1 MLHSENEFGFF
12 FLVLFCFGFLFCLL
26 KILYQMTSGNF
37 SVEGGPD
44 IKILFSNLFLVC
56 QLRRMGDSCWV
67 EGIGGT
73 SVSQEEKA
81 DAGKERSPFCH
92 ALEEEHS
99 NYVRSWGEL
108 GHVASSMG
116 RWPRMFGRGLGGA
129 SH

>member
-1 MLHSENEFGFF
+1 MLKSYSLIGCRFVNKKKARSQ
-12 FLVLFCFGFLFCLL
+12 LL
-26 KILYQMTSGNF
+26 G
-37 SVEGGPD
+37 
-44 IKILFSNLFLVC
+44 
-56 QLRRMGDSCWV
+56 R
-67 EGIGGT
+67 GIGGT
-73 SVSQEEKA
+73 SRSHWGKRSLREGEE
-81 DAGKERSPFCH
+81 ELFCH